1 MRSIREPDKLTLV
14 RIACR
19 EIKCQKFPR
28 KQTFL
33 TQRARDRFGSIVL
46 KNSDAS
52 RSSAPRQTL

>member
-33 TQRARDRFGSIVL
+33 TQRARDRFGSAAWIGSTG
-46 KNSDAS
+46 K
-52 RSSAPRQTL
+52 